1 MPQWSPPVIGGST
14 LVALAGHAVVPK
26 AAMEPAGYRRE
37 HPTLP
42 DGYDTWGFAAMEPAG
57 YRREHPGS
65 CPGSALVS
73 HAAMEPAG
81 YRREHLLG
89 VVPEAVDHVAAMEPA
104 GYRREHGSQD
114 LSLLTCAKSTACER
128 FGKSGTR
135 ISSMDLSRCK
145 KQLLTCMRALPSGGV
160 TTSALA
166 AQMMTAPDE
175 GSLSW

>member
-1 MPQWSPPVIGGST
+1 M
-14 LVALAGHAVVPK
+14 

-37 HPTLP
+37 H
-42 DGYDTWGFAAMEPAG
+42 
-57 YRREHPGS
+57 
-65 CPGSALVS
+65 V
-73 HAAMEPAG
+73 
-81 YRREHLLG
+81 G
-89 VVPEAVDHVAAMEPA
+89 VVAGQVGQIPAAMEPA